1 MNERERQQNNQCLDI
16 GALVSLHDGEL
27 PAAERA
33 RALAHIATCAG
44 CAADDRAAS
53 ATSRDVYDLLSISGP
68 PESSPPIYRGGM
80 PSTATALAA
89 MQARLDAEG
98 LRKDRHSAGALSLLK
113 PGSKHPLSFVRRRSA
128 AWLAATVA
136 AAMIALLLLPNAAA
150 LANQFL
156 ALFQVQ
162 QFQPV
167 DINPR
172 DFSQALLL
180 DITRYGDINQQDF
193 DTGLQPVSEAQVKQL
208 LRFPLLLP
216 THLPPGVGSTAQ
228 FAINNGGMVTFVFRA
243 AKARAYLEANGDHGV
258 SIPPQLDG
266 ATYTITVQTSVLVS
280 YVKSCPPDVGIN
292 TINQCSGT
300 PFFVAEISNP
310 VVQGIGNAS
319 LKDLRDFFIS
329 LPNQSSQMRSL
340 LQNIDLT
347 TGTVPLPIPPQV
359 NAQQVTAHGA
369 PGALLTDNSLG
380 VGAVLWQAGGVIYI
394 VACAT
399 SNTSELMDAANSL
412 Q

>member
-1 MNERERQQNNQCLDI
+1 MNEREQQQNNQCLDI
-16 GALVSLHDGEL
+16 GVLVSLHDGEL
-27 PAAERA
+27 PAAEREH
-33 RALAHIATCAG
+33 ALAHIAICAG

-53 ATSRDVYDLLSISGP
+53 ASSRDVFDLLSISGLN
-68 PESSPPIYRGGM
+68 ESEM
-80 PSTATALAA
+80 PSTATAFAA

-113 PGSKHPLSFVRRRSA
+113 SGSSSPPIYRGGPLSFARRRT
-128 AWLAATVA
+128 AWLAAIVA

-167 DINPR
+167 NINPR
-172 DFSQALLL
+172 NFSQALLL
-180 DITRYGDINQQDF
+180 DITKYGDVNQQDF
-193 DTGLQPVSEAQVKQL
+193 DTGLHPISADQVKQL

-216 THLPPGVGSTAQ
+216 TRLPSGVGSTAQ
-228 FAINNGGMVTFVFRA
+228 FAVNNGGMLAFVFRA
-243 AKARAYLEANGDHGV
+243 AKARAYLQANGEHGV
-258 SIPPQLDG
+258 SIPAQLDG

-280 YVKSCPPDVGIN
+280 YVKSCPPGAGID
-292 TINQCSGT
+292 TINQCSGN
-300 PFFVAEISNP
+300 PFYVAEVSNP
-310 VVQGIGNAS
+310 VVQGVGNAS

-340 LQNIDLT
+340 LQNIDLN

-359 NAQQVTAHGA
+359 DAQQVTAHGA
-369 PGALLTDNSLG
+369 PAVLLTDNSLG
-380 VGAVLWQAGGVIYI
+380 AGALLWQKGGVIYI
-394 VACAT
+394 VAGLT
-399 SNTSELMDAANSL
+399 GNTSALIDAANSL